1 MITHTERYAA
11 YMALTPSMRHDA
23 LAFLTF
29 EAPEA
34 FDAAIV
40 WAMGEAARL
49 ARAAADRVPTTEKG

>member
-1 MITHTERYAA
+1 MITHAERYAA

-23 LAFLTF
+23 LAFLAF

-49 ARAAADRVPTTEKG
+49 ARAAADMIPATKEG

>member
-1 MITHTERYAA
+1 MITHAERYAA

-34 FDAAIV
+34 FDAAVV
-40 WAMGEAARL
+40 WAMGEAARS
-49 ARAAADRVPTTEKG
+49 ARAAADMIPTTKEG

>member
-1 MITHTERYAA
+1 MITHAERYAA

-34 FDAAIV
+34 FDAAVV
-40 WAMGEAARL
+40 WAMGEAARY
-49 ARAAADRVPTTEKG
+49 ARAAADMIPTTEKG